1 VTAHGIPIGPLQFD
15 RLEDILDRQMYLRNS
30 WDFVEARPA
39 RDLYVIF
46 LIERNSIRR
55 FFGGLGI
62 GHYEFFQYIKDNLGD
77 Y

>member
-1 VTAHGIPIGPLQFD
+1 
-15 RLEDILDRQMYLRNS
+15 MYLRNS

-77 Y
+77 D